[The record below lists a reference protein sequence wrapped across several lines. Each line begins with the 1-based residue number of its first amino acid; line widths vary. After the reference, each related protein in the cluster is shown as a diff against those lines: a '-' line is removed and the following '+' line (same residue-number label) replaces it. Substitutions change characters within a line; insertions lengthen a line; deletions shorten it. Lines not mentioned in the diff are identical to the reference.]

1 MFDCFYFCFFLGS
14 PNVRGLCPLLILISA
29 SAGTILSLD
38 CGGGGCRQLG
48 SRLVLYVFHCII
60 VSCLALPCCRKG
72 AVHMH
77 SGETV
82 LQFHARETERERD
95 YLCFCLPASF
105 LPLAEQLTARQME
118 MPRLLGYCCQQLKDF
133 ICSLLLPHLL
143 RVFVAATAVSI

>member
-1 MFDCFYFCFFLGS
+1 M
-14 PNVRGLCPLLILISA
+14 RGLCPLLILISA
-29 SAGTILSLD
+29 SAGTILSRLW
-38 CGGGGCRQLG
+38 GGGCRQLG
-48 SRLVLYVFHCII
+48 SGLVLYVFHCII

-82 LQFHARETERERD
+82 LQFHAREKQRGTISVSA
-95 YLCFCLPASF
+95 CLPRTSL

-143 RVFVAATAVSI
+143 RVFAAATAVSI

>member
-1 MFDCFYFCFFLGS
+1 M
-14 PNVRGLCPLLILISA
+14 RGLCPLLILISA
-29 SAGTILSLD
+29 SAGTILSRLWA
-38 CGGGGCRQLG
+38 GGCRQLG

-82 LQFHARETERERD
+82 LQFHAREKQRGTISVSA
-95 YLCFCLPASF
+95 CLPLF
-105 LPLAEQLTARQME
+105 FPLAEQLTARQME

-143 RVFVAATAVSI
+143 RVFAASNAATAVSI